1 MQTRDTTNAGFLE
14 QFLTSVEVLEQYG
27 GTIGKDEGAIED
39 EIVAAGYTAPASVA
53 ERETASNTAREKFLA
68 MSFLYA
74 VDKFRYGKLLDELEN
89 DFTKGVDHYP
99 DTITKA
105 YTLVVNFKF
114 QQRQVGRL
122 FNDSEAVS
130 FANVDGKRTAPPD
143 ITTVK
148 CYCCQKMGNYASDC
162 PSATPKIEGATMLML
177 EEEVEE
183 EYTDYDSTGEF
194 SFHLGGSKYV
204 NPNWILLDSES
215 TADIFCNPNLL
226 TNIHR
231 AGKSIKVQCNAGTS
245 IITQKG
251 TLKNYGEV

>member
-1 MQTRDTTNAGFLE
+1 
-14 QFLTSVEVLEQYG
+14 
-27 GTIGKDEGAIED
+27 
-39 EIVAAGYTAPASVA
+39 VATGYTAPASAA

-89 DFTKGVDHYP
+89 DFTKGVDHHP

-105 YTLVVNFKF
+105 YTLVVNFKC

-122 FNDSEAVS
+122 FNDSDAVS

-143 ITTVK
+143 IATVK
-148 CYCCQKMGNYASDC
+148 CYCCQKMGHYASDF
-162 PSATPKIEGATMLML
+162 PSTTPKIEGATMLML

-194 SFHLGGSKYV
+194 LFHPGGSKYV
-204 NPNWILLDSES
+204 NPHWILLDSQS
-215 TADIFCNPNLL
+215 TADIFATPIYSPTSAVQENPSRY
-226 TNIHR
+226 TATPER
-231 AGKSIKVQCNAGTS
+231 VSS
-245 IITQKG
+245 PRKG
-251 TLKNYGEV
+251 L